1 MAPLRMAC
9 PSRYER
15 LIRIIINDDRE
26 LFRFR
31 VGTLPNGEFDQELE
45 REFATGTD
53 APSDAK
59 DLREDVAAVNE
70 LLPYLVG
77 LEVRERI
84 SDTVKTSDLP

>member
-1 MAPLRMAC
+1 MAC

-45 REFATGTD
+45 REFVTGTG

-59 DLREDVAAVNE
+59 DLCEDVAAVNE
-70 LLPYLVG
+70 LVPNSVG

-84 SDTVKTSDLP
+84 FDTVKASDLP